1 MIWVGQPDADL
12 MSREVVRGFAAVC
25 GAIAIVSV
33 AALWASS
40 HLSQPRIPVTVALLV
55 VSTMVVGLM
64 VAAPW
69 GYRARLHETIYAI
82 TDRRAL
88 VYRGIGWSLLWLE
101 VLPDLH
107 ETLWSF
113 DPVQIRARRRLERY
127 SGRTD
132 LVFDGER
139 HYHFTGKGA
148 IRDWVQVG
156 FLGLRDVDEADR
168 MLEVRFAQ
176 GGGQ

>member
-1 MIWVGQPDADL
+1 

-113 DPVQIRARRRLERY
+113 DPIQIRARRRLERY